1 MNTVRTSESL
11 DEDLALC
18 LVFTVCAGRAGL
30 STMHLGTAR
39 VS

>member
-1 MNTVRTSESL
+1 MNTVTTGESL
-11 DEDLALC
+11 DEDLALF
-18 LVFTVCAGRAGL
+18 LVFTVCAGGAGR